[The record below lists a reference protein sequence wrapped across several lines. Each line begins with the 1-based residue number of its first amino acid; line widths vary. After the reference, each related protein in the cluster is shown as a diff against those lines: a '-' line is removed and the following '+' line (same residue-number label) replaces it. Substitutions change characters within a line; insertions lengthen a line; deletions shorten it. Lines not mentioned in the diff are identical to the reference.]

1 MWTFDILPLI
11 HRKVA
16 GKPQLGYPGPDLTAG
31 SNVAR
36 ADMSGTVLVEME
48 IAPDPV
54 GAVQV
59 GRNSTDGG
67 LRWLPWAVKNLRGP

>member
-1 MWTFDILPLI
+1 MTELCLHDCSAHP
-11 HRKVA
+11 R
-16 GKPQLGYPGPDLTAG
+16 PDLTVG
-31 SNVAR
+31 FSVTR
-36 ADMSGTVLVEME
+36 DDMSGIVLVEME